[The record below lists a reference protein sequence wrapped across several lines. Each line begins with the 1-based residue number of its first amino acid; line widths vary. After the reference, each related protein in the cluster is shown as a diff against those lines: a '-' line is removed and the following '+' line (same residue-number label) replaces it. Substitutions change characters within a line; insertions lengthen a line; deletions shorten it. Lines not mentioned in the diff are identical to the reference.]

1 VLPVAQLGRA
11 LRHVVVLDL
20 DARLGRDS
28 PLALPLDF
36 AVSATAIRQ
45 PRERLKMVR

>member
-1 VLPVAQLGRA
+1 MLPVAQLGRA
-11 LRHVVVLDL
+11 LRQGVVLDF
-20 DARLGRDS
+20 DVRFVRDS

-45 PRERLKMVR
+45 PRLRL